1 MRDGA
6 KIAAAIEILET
17 LEAQNSPVKDAVR
30 DWGKAHR
37 FAGSG
42 DRAWITGLVLDA
54 LRHKSSVRHAM
65 QDDSARSLAMGTV
78 GRIWS
83 MTADEIDTLFV
94 ADDHAPEN
102 LTDAE
107 REGIARDISDAPL
120 HIRGDFPEWLSASFE
135 RAFGE
140 AAEAEGQA
148 LSSRAPVDLRV
159 NRLKVEF
166 ERAFKDVGSKLKAA
180 NQSQLVSS
188 GIRIAQT
195 DPRGK
200 AAAAES
206 IPSYGKGWV
215 EVQDVGSQLAAL
227 AAAPKKGM
235 KILDYCAGAGGKTL
249 ALSALLENAGQ
260 VHAWDLDWRRL
271 RAIWPR
277 LKRSGTRNVQVHD
290 GKEDKVLADFV
301 GKMDVVFC
309 DAPCTGTGTWRRR
322 PDAKWRLRERAL
334 ETRMGEQDTVL
345 DRARKYVKPGGR
357 LVYVTCSLLP
367 EENEDRVTAML
378 EGSAD
383 FKTVPAIEALQ
394 ASGGLAEGA
403 VELLEPCVGK
413 HGAIQLSPNRTGT
426 DGFYVCVMERAGE

>member
-17 LEAQNSPVKDAVR
+17 LEAQHRPVKDAVR

-42 DRAWITGLVLDA
+42 DRAWIGGLVLDA
-54 LRHKSSVRHAM
+54 LRHKSSVSHAM
-65 QDDSARSLAMGTV
+65 QDDSARALAIGTV
-78 GRIWS
+78 GRIWNMS
-83 MTADEIDTLFV
+83 GDEINETFSG
-94 ADDHAPEN
+94 DDHAPAMIAM
-102 LTDAE
+102 AE
-107 REGIARDISDAPL
+107 REGLERDISDAPL
-120 HIRGDFPEWLSASFE
+120 HIRGDFPIWLEKSFE

-140 AAEAEGQA
+140 TAEAEGQA

-159 NRLKVEF
+159 NHLKVGF
-166 ERAFKDVGSKLKAA
+166 DKAFKDVASKLKAA

-215 EVQDVGSQLAAL
+215 EVQDTGSQLAAL
-227 AAAPKKGM
+227 AAAPKNGM
-235 KILDYCAGAGGKTL
+235 QILDYCAGAGGKTL
-249 ALSALLENAGQ
+249 ALSAMLENTGQ

-290 GKEDKVLADFV
+290 GKEDVVLKDFV

-334 ETRMGEQDTVL
+334 ETRTGEQDVVL
-345 DRARKYVKPGGR
+345 EGAQKYLKPGGR
-357 LVYVTCSLLP
+357 LLYVTCSFLP
-367 EENEDRVTAML
+367 EENEDRITAFL
-378 EGSAD
+378 AKHDD
-383 FKTVPAIEALQ
+383 FKTVPALEVLI

-403 VELLEPCVGK
+403 VERLEPFVGN
-413 HGAIQLSPNRTGT
+413 HGALQLSPGRTDT
-426 DGFYVCVMERAGE
+426 DGFYICVLEKAG